1 MALTVRSQRRRRGA
15 SGGSQIVSDCFADL
29 EKCMGLIEEERVK
42 EIGRCLGKD
51 SFWVEAVDIAAGCS

>member
-1 MALTVRSQRRRRGA
+1 
-15 SGGSQIVSDCFADL
+15 VSDCFAAL